1 MDNTFMEDIAEIM
14 GLEVGDYIHLYDED
28 GECLDWKGM
37 PYLVAEDGIIDCDG
51 DYIRDSE
58 VEAFFAGRFAYAID
72 ENKDRDG
79 EIAIET
85 KLLALEVALGLLC
98 KDIDNIASEVNDLK
112 ESIYRD

>member
-1 MDNTFMEDIAEIM
+1 M
-14 GLEVGDYIHLYDED
+14 GYDMIHQYKLNGYNIVLDVCSGSIHLVDEIAYD
-28 GECLDWKGM
+28 L
-37 PYLVAEDGIIDCDG
+37 I
-51 DYIRDSE
+51 
-58 VEAFFAGRFAYAID
+58 AGY
-72 ENKDRDG
+72 ENEDRDG